1 MPTIYPFYRAEP
13 PKVFLKLDELRP
25 SALYIFGGKSNVSI
39 PEHSAL
45 KVERT
50 GVGVGGSGGVAA
62 GRVKGVTFEEIGHL
76 IPMEVVDRTAV
87 EIAGW
92 VGKEMGLWQEEEREL
107 AESWAGVPMAEK
119 RVVDKKW
126 VEMMGPLPGR
136 GEKKKAETK
145 L

>member
-1 MPTIYPFYRAEP
+1 M
-13 PKVFLKLDELRP
+13 
-25 SALYIFGGKSNVSI
+25 
-39 PEHSAL
+39 
-45 KVERT
+45 
-50 GVGVGGSGGVAA
+50 GVGGSGGVAA

-92 VGKEMGLWQEEEREL
+92 VGKEMALWNEEEREL
-107 AESWAGVPMAEK
+107 RETWGRVPMEEK
-119 RVVDKKW
+119 RVVDAKW

-136 GEKKKAETK
+136 KKKGDVK